1 MGELR
6 SRALGL
12 ALLLCLGLGA
22 AASTAWADC
31 ATYLS
36 SGEKQQPMSGTLLGT
51 ETVTESYT
59 VSGGASAG
67 TGSVSGGAGGS
78 YTKSRTYDVG
88 YYDFGGGVVRA
99 FDCRTYTPYNE

>member
-36 SGEKQQPMSGTLLGT
+36 SGERDQPMSGELLGT

-59 VSGGASAG
+59 VGGG
-67 TGSVSGGAGGS
+67 VSGGTGTVGGGAKGE
-78 YTKSRTYDVG
+78 YTRTVTYQVG
-88 YYDFGGGVVRA
+88 YYRMSNGGTQRI
-99 FDCRTYTPYNE
+99 DCRTYTPA